1 MTGIEIEGLLSVNS
15 AAAYLGVG
23 RSTTYQLLMTG
34 KLRSVTIGR
43 RRLVPVSELR
53 RFVERLV
60 EEADDE
66 AGSGGGWG

>member
-1 MTGIEIEGLLSVNS
+1 MEGLLSVKS

-23 RSTTYQLLMTG
+23 RSTAYQLMMTG

-43 RRLVPVSELR
+43 RRLVPMSELR

-66 AGSGGGWG
+66 ADSGGGWG

>member
-1 MTGIEIEGLLSVNS
+1 M
-15 AAAYLGVG
+15 
-23 RSTTYQLLMTG
+23 MTG

-43 RRLVPVSELR
+43 RRLVPMSELR

-66 AGSGGGWG
+66 ADSGGGWG